1 MNIKKLLLAT
11 LAGVVGNSVAYG
23 ILAILLKSFLERAIL
38 VPTGAS
44 TEGSPVLSTIAT
56 VTLALI
62 MAYIYPKGYEDGSP
76 VSEGLRFGILMGL
89 FFGIPNAVNF
99 NSMFP
104 ISLDAVL
111 VLALFYALEITA
123 GGLAIGLVYGRMNQA
138 NN

>member
-11 LAGVVGNSVAYG
+11 LAGVIGNSIAYG
-23 ILAILLKSFLERAIL
+23 ILIVLLKSYMESAIL

-44 TEGSPVLSTIAT
+44 TEGSAVLSTIAT

-62 MAYIYPKGYEDGSP
+62 MAYIYPKGYEGGSP
-76 VSEGLRFGILMGL
+76 VSEGFRFGILMGL
-89 FFGIPNAVNF
+89 FFGIPYAVMF

-104 ISLDAVL
+104 ISFGAVL

-123 GGLAIGLVYGRMNQA
+123 GGLAISLVYGRMEA
-138 NN
+138 T

>member
-11 LAGVVGNSVAYG
+11 FAGVVGNSVAYG
-23 ILAILLKSFLERAIL
+23 ILSVLLINYLETAIL

-44 TEGSPVLSTIAT
+44 TEGSPILSMVST
-56 VTLALI
+56 VTVALI
-62 MAYIYPKGYEDGSP
+62 MAYIYPKGYEGRSP

-99 NSMFP
+99 SSMFP
-104 ISLDAVL
+104 ITFGAVL

-123 GGLAIGLVYGRMNQA
+123 GGLAIGLAYGKMEQA
-138 NN
+138 NK

>member
-23 ILAILLKSFLERAIL
+23 ILFVLLQSYLERDII

-44 TEGSPVLSTIAT
+44 TEGSPVLSIIAT
-56 VTLALI
+56 VSLALI
-62 MAYIYPKGYEDGSP
+62 MAYIYPKGYEGGSP

-89 FFGIPNAVNF
+89 FFGIPYAVNF

-104 ISLDAVL
+104 ISYAAIL

-123 GGLAIGLVYGRMNQA
+123 GGLAIGLVYGRMKQA
-138 NN
+138 SN